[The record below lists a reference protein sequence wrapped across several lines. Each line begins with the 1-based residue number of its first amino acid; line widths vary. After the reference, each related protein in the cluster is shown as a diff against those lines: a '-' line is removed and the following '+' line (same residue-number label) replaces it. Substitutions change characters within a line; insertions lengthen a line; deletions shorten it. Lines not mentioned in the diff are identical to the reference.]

1 MSAPKSVLRSH
12 PLTFPVL
19 KKYDQQPKD
28 QSLPIISSTTRHLCM
43 VPKVRTACYSRSLC
57 QLCNAKFHLE
67 IQLHLRLQVRHTE
80 KYLMV
85 SRCTSVGNGSAAV
98 LDHGDI
104 QTCCMLVKSRCPCN
118 QGWTWHPP
126 VLCWTIHNSLKPKQV
141 QHQQAT
147 VTNSLTLRMI
157 SSKTPVC
164 LAFTTYHYISP
175 NGNQWAGQFRQS
187 YPTRVDK
194 TYRVDTLKRYML
206 AIILL

>member
-126 VLCWTIHNSLKPKQV
+126 VLC
-141 QHQQAT
+141 
-147 VTNSLTLRMI
+147 
-157 SSKTPVC
+157 
-164 LAFTTYHYISP
+164 
-175 NGNQWAGQFRQS
+175 
-187 YPTRVDK
+187 
-194 TYRVDTLKRYML
+194 
-206 AIILL
+206 

>member
-80 KYLMV
+80 KYLV
-85 SRCTSVGNGSAAV
+85 SRCLWGTAGAV
-98 LDHGDI
+98 LDHGDYTDMQPRLDVAPASTLLRQFPET
-104 QTCCMLVKSRCPCN
+104 QTSTAPSNCYK
-118 QGWTWHPP
+118 
-126 VLCWTIHNSLKPKQV
+126 
-141 QHQQAT
+141 
-147 VTNSLTLRMI
+147 
-157 SSKTPVC
+157 
-164 LAFTTYHYISP
+164 
-175 NGNQWAGQFRQS
+175 
-187 YPTRVDK
+187 
-194 TYRVDTLKRYML
+194 
-206 AIILL
+206 